1 MMLFNKSPAAFKV
14 TINRDKRDQAHK
26 QVEILNSLKTL
37 QIHAATTILFQKSQ
51 WQKRYGT
58 AGFVAFFV
66 DTSYEACLFLVH
78 RLLLKN

>member
-26 QVEILNSLKTL
+26 QLEILNLLKTL

-51 WQKRYGT
+51 W
-58 AGFVAFFV
+58 
-66 DTSYEACLFLVH
+66 
-78 RLLLKN
+78 